1 MFAQNEILS
10 AVWKKLNADATLQG
24 TSYLKSSGKIWTG
37 SKRPMQTD
45 NPLLTIAGSRQ
56 LHESRMERW
65 QLLIKAYADD
75 TDNGSVD
82 MTRLGNITDRVVDLL
97 HNADMTIMGGR
108 IMSIYLDSSS
118 EALYDPQHQKEH
130 HQLLTFQ
137 LFAIK
142 ST

>member
-10 AVWKKLNADATLQG
+10 AVWKKLDTDATLQG
-24 TSYLKSSGKIWTG
+24 ASYLKNSGKIWTG

-45 NPLLTIAGSRQ
+45 NPLLTIEGSRQ
-56 LHESRMERW
+56 LYESQMEQW
-65 QLLIKAYADD
+65 QLLIKVYVDD
-75 TDNGSVD
+75 ADNGSVD

-97 HNADMTIMGGR
+97 HNAEMTITGGR
-108 IMSIYLDSSS
+108 IRSVYLDSSS

-130 HQLLTFQ
+130 HQELTFRM
-137 LFAIK
+137 FAIK

>member
-10 AVWKKLNADATLQG
+10 VVWRKLNTDATLQSA
-24 TSYLKSSGKIWTG
+24 SYLKSSGKIWTG

-45 NPLLTIAGSRQ
+45 NPLLTIEGSRQ
-56 LHESRMERW
+56 LHESQMESW

-75 TDNGSVD
+75 ADNGSVD

-97 HNADMTIMGGR
+97 HNSDMTITGGR
-108 IMSIYLDSSS
+108 IRSIYLDSSS
-118 EALYDPQHQKEH
+118 EAVYDPQHQKEH
-130 HQLLTFQ
+130 HQVLTFQ
-137 LFAIK
+137 MFAIK

>member
-10 AVWKKLNADATLQG
+10 AVWKKLDTDATLQG
-24 TSYLKSSGKIWTG
+24 ASYLKNSGKIWTG

-45 NPLLTIAGSRQ
+45 NPLLTIEGSRQ
-56 LHESRMERW
+56 LYESQMEQW
-65 QLLIKAYADD
+65 QLLIKAYVDEA
-75 TDNGSVD
+75 DNGSVD

-97 HNADMTIMGGR
+97 HNAEMTITGGR
-108 IMSIYLDSSS
+108 IRSVYLDSSS

-130 HQLLTFQ
+130 HQELTFRM
-137 LFAIK
+137 FAIK

>member
-45 NPLLTIAGSRQ
+45 NPLLTIEGSRQ

-65 QLLIKAYADD
+65 QLLIKAYSDD
-75 TDNGSVD
+75 ADNGSVD
-82 MTRLGNITDRVVDLL
+82 ITRLGNITDRVIDLL
-97 HNADMTIMGGR
+97 HNADMTISGVGSGV
-108 IMSIYLDSSS
+108 SISTAAPRRCTTLSTRRSITSS
-118 EALYDPQHQKEH
+118 
-130 HQLLTFQ
+130 
-137 LFAIK
+137 
-142 ST
+142 

>member
-10 AVWKKLNADATLQG
+10 AVWKKLNADATLQ
-24 TSYLKSSGKIWTG
+24 TASYLGSSGKIWTG

-45 NPLLTIAGSRQ
+45 NPLLTIEGSRQ
-56 LHESRMERW
+56 LHPSQMEQW
-65 QLLIKAYADD
+65 QLLIQAFADD
-75 TDNGSVD
+75 ADNGSVD

-97 HNADMTIMGGR
+97 HNADMTITGGR
-108 IMSIYLDSSS
+108 IRSIYLESSS

-130 HQLLTFQ
+130 HQVLTFRM
-137 LFAIK
+137 FAIK

>member
-10 AVWKKLNADATLQG
+10 AVWRLLDADVTLQG
-24 TSYLKSSGKIWTG
+24 ASQLGSAGRIWTG

-45 NPLLTIAGSRQ
+45 NPLLTIEGSRQ
-56 LHESRMERW
+56 LYESQMEQW
-65 QLLIKAYADD
+65 ELLIKAFVDD
-75 TDNGSVD
+75 SDNGSVD

-97 HNADMTIMGGR
+97 HNAEMTITGGR
-108 IMSIYLDSSS
+108 IRSVYLESSS

-130 HQLLTFQ
+130 RQELTFQ

>member
-10 AVWKKLNADATLQG
+10 AVWRLLDTDAALQG
-24 TSYLKSSGKIWTG
+24 ASQLGSAGKIWTG

-45 NPLLTIAGSRQ
+45 NPLLTIEGSRQ
-56 LHESRMERW
+56 LYESQMEQW
-65 QLLIKAYADD
+65 QLLIKAFVDD
-75 TDNGSVD
+75 SDNGSVD
-82 MTRLGNITDRVVDLL
+82 MTRLGTITDRVVDLL
-97 HNADMTIMGGR
+97 HNSEMTITGGR
-108 IMSIYLDSSS
+108 IRSVYLESSS

-130 HQLLTFQ
+130 HQDLTFQ